1 MTCDFQQCGMC
12 DQQRLRP
19 ACAYA
24 QSDQSLCWTLEYST
38 TVKLQTEHKLK
49 FLSLTGG
56 CTGSSASTLVTLP
69 HCWKSRHSSYVTSS
83 ANQSLSRLYVVTM
96 GWFVFGNN
104 LTEVSLAVCHL
115 GRSTI
120 VFYNTNFIFN
130 YNSRH
135 LHV

>member
-1 MTCDFQQCGMC
+1 MCG
-12 DQQRLRP
+12 QQRLRP

-24 QSDQSLCWTLEYST
+24 QSDQSLCWSLEYST
-38 TVKLQTEHKLK
+38 TVKLQTKHTLE

-56 CTGSSASTLVTLP
+56 CTGSSASTLVKLP
-69 HCWKSRHSSYVTSS
+69 HCWKSHVMGHLSPTVP
-83 ANQSLSRLYVVTM
+83 NQSLSGLNVVTM
-96 GWFVFGNN
+96 GWFVFGHN

-115 GRSTI
+115 GRATI
-120 VFYNTNFIFN
+120 VFCSTNFIFK